1 MEDKTFDLIEKIYS
15 ELSEFR
21 KEANTR
27 FNKLVS
33 GQQDVVQRLS
43 KLEAK
48 VEHDVNDKLQ
58 ILGEQGSATTTKLE
72 EHSLQ
77 LNNLN
82 NKMDYLAL
90 SVNSQDKRL
99 EFVESSK
106 RKNAK

>member
-15 ELSEFR
+15 ELLQFR
-21 KEANTR
+21 KETTTR
-27 FNKLVS
+27 FDKLES
-33 GQQDVVQRLS
+33 AQQDVVQRLS

-48 VEHDVNDKLQ
+48 VEHGIEDKLQ
-58 ILGEQGSATTTKLE
+58 ILGEQGSATTTKLD

-77 LNNLN
+77 LTNLN

-99 EFVESSK
+99 
-106 RKNAK
+106 